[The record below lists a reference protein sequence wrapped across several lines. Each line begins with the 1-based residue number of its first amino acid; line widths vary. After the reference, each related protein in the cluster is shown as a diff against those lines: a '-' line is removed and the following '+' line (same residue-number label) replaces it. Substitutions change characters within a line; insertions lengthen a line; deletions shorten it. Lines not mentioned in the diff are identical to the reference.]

1 MCKGAKN
8 EWNLNTQ
15 DRNLTVIMQPAK
27 EKCVLVKNYTHMLKN
42 YLLIATRSLYKNLG
56 YTTINIFGLAVGLAS
71 CLLVTLYVRFELSY
85 ENFHENKESIYRYIP
100 RGERDGDVHMQTM
113 LPAGFGPLIKDSFHE
128 VEMFSRFSDVDER
141 PLFRFGDTFL
151 DARTLS
157 IADKDFFNMFS
168 FKLVEG
174 DRNTVLSRPNTIA
187 ISQSIA
193 QKYFPEG
200 NAIGQTIRYD
210 NTYDYEITGVFE
222 DVPANSHL
230 QFSYLTTFES
240 IAKMVQDRYNF
251 PAERFLTSLD
261 AWNYSTYFFIPNEKD
276 ITALA
281 KRIDK
286 KFTEAREETYNEQG
300 IGDWLQP
307 LSTIHFTK
315 GVKAD
320 TANGDMS
327 YVYIFSAVALMIL
340 LIACFNFMNLSTA
353 RAMKRAKEVGLRKV
367 MGAFRHQLIKQFL
380 GETIIMVSISLIL
393 GLILL
398 EMLVP
403 AFNDLVGQH
412 LNVEYFGGDSVL
424 IYVLLAGLV
433 TGIIAGSYPAFYLS
447 SFVPAQVLKGQA
459 APSGNAGLRKVL
471 TIVQFGVATFLMIGT
486 IIVYQQMDFIQNRNL
501 GFDQENIVYMTP
513 PAELW
518 QKRTVFRQNLLSNS
532 SIKSV
537 SFSNGTPGME
547 SSTWQYDF
555 PGLEI
560 PKRNMNTM
568 IVDYDYLATYGL
580 EIVDGRNLSTDYST
594 DSLEAYLINEAAA
607 EDLMLEKPVGTPIRA
622 LDGHPAG
629 RIVGVVKDFHY
640 RSLHRKIE
648 PLVLRF
654 DPLNMWCMSVKFSQ
668 GNLKSQLALLES
680 EWKKL
685 APEYPFT
692 YQFVDETIE
701 RQYKSEQN
709 TGVLIGSFAGLAI
722 LIACLGLLGLTAFM
736 TEQRKKEIGVRKVL
750 GSSVTGIVLL
760 LSKDFARL
768 IIIAFLVVTPIAWYV
783 MNQWLSDFAYQVS
796 ISPVIFVL
804 AGLAVLVIAF
814 VSVCYQ
820 SLKAAIVNPTD
831 TLRNE

>member
-1 MCKGAKN
+1 
-8 EWNLNTQ
+8 
-15 DRNLTVIMQPAK
+15 MQPVK
-27 EKCVLVKNYTHMLKN
+27 EKCVLVKNPPHMLKN
-42 YLLIATRSLYKNLG
+42 YLLIASRSLFKNAG
-56 YTTINIFGLAVGLAS
+56 YTSINIFGLAVGLAS

-85 ENFHENKESIYRYIP
+85 ENFHTNKESIYRYIP
-100 RGERDGDVHMQTM
+100 RGERDGEVRMQTM

-128 VEMFSRFSDVDER
+128 VEMFTRFSDVDER
-141 PLFRFGDTFL
+141 PLFRLGDTFL

-157 IADKDFFNMFS
+157 MADKDFFNIFS
-168 FKLVEG
+168 FKLVQG

-200 NAIGQTIRYD
+200 NPIGQTIRYD
-210 NTYDYEITGVFE
+210 NTYDFEITGVFE

-230 QFSYLTTFES
+230 QFSYLTTFET

-251 PAERFLTSLD
+251 PAEQFLSSLD
-261 AWNYSTYFFIPNEKD
+261 AWNYSTYFFIPTEND
-276 ITALA
+276 IAGLTT
-281 KRIDK
+281 RIDK
-286 KFTEAREETYNEQG
+286 KFTEARKETFNDQAV
-300 IGDWLQP
+300 GDWLQP
-307 LSTIHFTK
+307 LTEIHFTK

-380 GETIIMVSISLIL
+380 GETIIMVFISLFL

-403 AFNDLVGQH
+403 AFNSLVGQH
-412 LNVEYFGGDSVL
+412 LQIEYFGVDSIL
-424 IYVLLAGLV
+424 IYILLASLI
-433 TGIIAGSYPAFYLS
+433 TGIVAGSYPAFYLS
-447 SFVPAQVLKGQA
+447 SFMPAQVLKGQA

-471 TIVQFGVATFLMIGT
+471 TIIQFGVATFLMIGT
-486 IIVYQQMDFIQNRNL
+486 FIVYQQMNFIQNRNL

-518 QKRTVFRQNLLSNS
+518 QKREVFKQNLLSNS
-532 SIKSV
+532 TIKAV
-537 SFSNGTPGME
+537 SFSNGTPGMDN
-547 SSTWQYDF
+547 STWQYDF
-555 PGLEI
+555 PGLDI
-560 PKRNMNTM
+560 PKRSMNTM
-568 IVDYDYLATYGL
+568 IVDYDYLSTFGL
-580 EIVDGRNLSTDYST
+580 EIVDGRNLSIDYTT

-607 EDLMLEKPVGTPIRA
+607 EDLMLEKPVGRPMRA

-654 DPLNMWCMSVKFSQ
+654 DPRNMWCMSVKFSQ
-668 GNLKSQLALLES
+668 GNLKDQLTLVEN

-692 YQFVDETIE
+692 YQFIDETIE

-750 GSSVTGIVLL
+750 GSSVSGIVML

-768 IIIAFLVVTPIAWYV
+768 IIIAFIVVTPLAWYV

-796 ISPVIFVL
+796 INPLIFVL
-804 AGLAVLVIAF
+804 AGLSVLVIAF
-814 VSVCYQ
+814 GSVFYQ
-820 SLKAAIVNPTD
+820 SMKAAIVNPSD